1 MESLGSFLVF
11 LVTSFLLFIFLYA
24 RYSKFENDLSK
35 RQTELAQREEKINL
49 KIKAMDE
56 EMALKR
62 AEITTVSERVE
73 GLRQELGI

>member
-24 RYSKFENDLSK
+24 RFSKFENDLSK

-62 AEITTVSERVE
+62 AEITTISGRVE